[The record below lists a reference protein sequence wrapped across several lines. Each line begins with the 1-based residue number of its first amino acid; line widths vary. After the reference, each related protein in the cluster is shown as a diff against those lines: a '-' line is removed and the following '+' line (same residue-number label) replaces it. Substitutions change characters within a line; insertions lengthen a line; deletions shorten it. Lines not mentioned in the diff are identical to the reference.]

1 MARQNDP
8 GLGSKYSKQVKR
20 LINEDG
26 SYNIVRK
33 GGIHGFKDFYKF
45 LIDIPWFPFMGLLLL
60 AYIITNVLF
69 ACCYLFSGIE
79 YIHGIDSAMH
89 PFFHAFFFSV
99 QTFTT
104 VGYGGLAPTGISA
117 NLIATF
123 EAFIGLLAF
132 AIATGLLYGRFSK
145 PSSKIRFSKNI
156 ILTPFENSHA
166 IMFKMVNVRNT
177 ILLNSKVEALFILDT
192 ASDSNRFDKLYYTLN
207 LETDFIN
214 FFPLTWTIV
223 HKITEN
229 SPFNE
234 LSLAELKLRNAE
246 VVVLLE
252 TFDETFS
259 QTILTKHSFGGEQWM
274 ENVKFARNYDT
285 SDDGGIILHVN
296 KIDELEKI

>member
-1 MARQNDP
+1 MAQQNDP

-33 GGIHGFKDFYKF
+33 GGIHGLKDFYKF
-45 LIDIPWFPFMGLLLL
+45 LIDIPWLPFMGLLLL

-69 ACCYLFSGIE
+69 ACFYLFSGIE
-79 YIHGIDSAMH
+79 QLNGIDTEMH

-156 ILTPFENSHA
+156 ILTPFDNSTA

-177 ILLNSKVEALFILDT
+177 ILLNSKVEALFILDS
-192 ASDSNRFDKLYYTLN
+192 ASQSNRFDKMYYKLN

-223 HKITEN
+223 HKITED
-229 SPFNE
+229 SPFNK

>member
-1 MARQNDP
+1 MAQQNDP

-26 SYNIVRK
+26 SYNIVRR

-45 LIDIPWFPFMGLLLL
+45 LIDIPWLPFMSLLLL
-60 AYIITNVLF
+60 AYLIINVFF
-69 ACCYLFSGIE
+69 ACLYLLSGIE
-79 YIHGIDSAMH
+79 NLNGIDASVH

-104 VGYGGLAPTGISA
+104 VGYGGISPLGLAA

-156 ILTPFENSHA
+156 ILTPFEA
-166 IMFKMVNVRNT
+166 TTALMFKMVNIRNT
-177 ILLNSKVEALFILDT
+177 ILLNSKVEALLILDS
-192 ASDSNRFDKLYYTLN
+192 AKKSNRYDKLYYKLE

-214 FFPLTWTIV
+214 FFPLTWTVV
-223 HKITEN
+223 HKISEK
-229 SPFNE
+229 SPIYN
-234 LSLAELKLRNAE
+234 LSLAELKQRNAE
-246 VVVLLE
+246 VVILVE
-252 TFDETFS
+252 SFDEVFS
-259 QTILTKHSFGGEQWM
+259 QTIFTKHSFAGEQWV
-274 ENVKFARNYDT
+274 ENVKFVKNYDIT
-285 SDDGGIILHVN
+285 DDGAIILHVN
-296 KIDELEKI
+296 QIDEIEKI